1 MIKQELKLCAWS
13 EEDRTTLGEGKQN
26 GAGQSRGEER
36 RHEQIR
42 AEAGRARQR
51 RVEQSREDKERRAD

>member
-36 RHEQIR
+36 RDKSRSEPRQGEQ
-42 AEAGRARQR
+42 GRD
-51 RVEQSREDKERRAD
+51 E